1 MTEEICPSCRRPLP
15 PDAPGGLCPVCVLL
29 GAREDAVPPDLPA
42 MDDIRAALPQFEI
55 LECIGRGGMG
65 VVYKARQ
72 PQLDRLV
79 ALKILLPGLEHDPGF
94 AERFSREA
102 RALAKLSHPNIV
114 AVHDFGESGGY
125 FWLTMEYVD
134 GVNLR
139 QAMQAARFT
148 PAQALALIP
157 ELCAALQYAHD
168 HGVLHRDIKPENILL
183 DPKGRV
189 KVADFGIARIAG
201 DERMDFTL
209 TRTGSV
215 LGSAAYVA
223 PEQIERPHE
232 VDHRADLYSL
242 GVVLYEMLTG
252 ELPLGRFPAPSEKS
266 ASDPRLDEVVFRTLE
281 KEREKRFQSA
291 DELKSGVGDFDR
303 EPGGRGAAQDRP
315 SADDTGGTSTD
326 ATGSPKTLV
335 SAVVAAGF
343 TGMGLLA
350 GAPVISELRQLKEYD
365 FLPPGAIL
373 SIVVGV
379 VALLFTATGVILGIL
394 SIVKIR
400 ESGGRL
406 RGAPAAWFAI
416 GAPLLAALGSFVRFV
431 ILALVVIGVPAGAVW
446 AIRRIR
452 KGRHRSSDLPSA
464 PAAESP
470 KAVSLVLPVTP
481 TPGLLPLTF
490 GLLLAGGTLLG
501 IAAAAES
508 LLIAAPGACALVLG
522 FAAGWWALWRMKTGV
537 MPLTGR
543 VLLMMLL
550 VWLPLLGGSAT
561 VAFLIADDFSP
572 WLGGKGDYLAKV
584 AFVFTATFLPAAGLF
599 HLAALKTGATR
610 QRRTTVIVAIVL
622 AVAALAGGK
631 CLDGRWPVANF
642 RGTMYV
648 KTERPDLWKRQ
659 APLIEDALRKAAGPY
674 ADRMEIAT
682 GEDPLFNRPAIM
694 VRYFATDRDH
704 WDAHWQAMA
713 KRLAAF
719 LPAES
724 YVALDWNQLGLASD
738 YSRQRPDDSFR
749 HFVISSCIMIATALS
764 AVLAASALF
773 PASWNPVL
781 VFLAG
786 AAAMALAPPLARDVL
801 VDGDPLPPL
810 RASVAPAD
818 FSSPE
823 TAARSVLEA
832 AHTGDLETV
841 KRGMSRRNRTFLDSR
856 GGWEIAME
864 NLGQRAVVSAS
875 KRNPSIPNRR
885 SILREMRNGSGTLD
899 MLLEDGEWRL
909 DELPFDVPEPPEA
922 AAISSSRVP
931 SGSPQDAVEALLAA
945 ARDRDEESFL
955 AGISRSF
962 ASEVRRESD
971 GSVFFG
977 DFARIRY
984 LRTGRVGE
992 TTAQVVVQPVDDPTK
1007 EFGLKMVLEDG
1018 LWKLSKIGR

>member
-1 MTEEICPSCRRPLP
+1 MTEELCPSCRRPLP

-29 GAREDAVPPDLPA
+29 GAREDAAPPDLPS

-201 DERMDFTL
+201 DERMEFTL

-215 LGSAAYVA
+215 LGSAAYIA

-291 DELKSGVGDFDR
+291 DELKSGVSDFDR
-303 EPGGRGAAQDRP
+303 VPGGKE
-315 SADDTGGTSTD
+315 
-326 ATGSPKTLV
+326 TGSQATRSDPSRSGK
-335 SAVVAAGF
+335 
-343 TGMGLLA
+343 
-350 GAPVISELRQLKEYD
+350 
-365 FLPPGAIL
+365 
-373 SIVVGV
+373 IVG
-379 VALLFTATGVILGIL
+379 
-394 SIVKIR
+394 
-400 ESGGRL
+400 
-406 RGAPAAWFAI
+406 PAATM
-416 GAPLLAALGSFVRFV
+416 
-431 ILALVVIGVPAGAVW
+431 AV
-446 AIRRIR
+446 
-452 KGRHRSSDLPSA
+452 
-464 PAAESP
+464 
-470 KAVSLVLPVTP
+470 
-481 TPGLLPLTF
+481 LLPLTF

-501 IAAAAES
+501 IAAAANS
-508 LLIAAPGACALVLG
+508 LLIAAPGACAMVLG

-543 VLLMMLL
+543 GLLMLLL

-561 VAFLIADDFSP
+561 LAFFIADDFSP
-572 WLGGKGDYLAKV
+572 WFGGKGDYLAKV
-584 AFVFTATFLPAAGLF
+584 AFVFMATFLPAAGLF

-610 QRRTTVIVAIVL
+610 QRRTTVIVAVVL
-622 AVAALAGGK
+622 AAGALAGGK

-642 RGTMYV
+642 RETVYV
-648 KTERPDLWKRQ
+648 KTERPDIWKRQ

-674 ADRMEIAT
+674 ADRMEIAA
-682 GEDPLFNRPAIM
+682 GEDPLSNRPAIR
-694 VRYFATDRDH
+694 VRYLAADRDC
-704 WDAHWQAMA
+704 WDAHWRAMTA
-713 KRLAAF
+713 RLAAI
-719 LPAES
+719 LPAEC
-724 YVALDWNQLGLASD
+724 YVALDWHHLNLASRHW
-738 YSRQRPDDSFR
+738 RQWPNYSFR
-749 HFVISSCIMIATALS
+749 HFVISSGVLIATALS
-764 AVLAASALF
+764 ALLAASALF
-773 PASWNPVL
+773 PASWKPVL
-781 VFLAG
+781 VFLG
-786 AAAMALAPPLARDVL
+786 GVAAMALAPPLARDPL
-801 VDGDPLPPL
+801 IDGDPLPPL

-818 FSSPE
+818 FSTPE
-823 TAARSVLEA
+823 TAARSVLDA
-832 AHTGDLETV
+832 AHAGDLETV
-841 KRGMSRRNRTFLDSR
+841 KRGMSRRNRTFLDKR
-856 GGWEIAME
+856 DGWEIAMD
-864 NLGQRAVVSAS
+864 NLGQRAVVGLSSRGA
-875 KRNPSIPNRR
+875 NDPNRCTVER
-885 SILREMRNGSGTLD
+885 KMRGGSSTLD
-899 MLLEDGEWRL
+899 MLYEDGEWRL
-909 DELPFDVPEPPEA
+909 DELPFDVPEKP
-922 AAISSSRVP
+922 
-931 SGSPQDAVEALLAA
+931 
-945 ARDRDEESFL
+945 
-955 AGISRSF
+955 
-962 ASEVRRESD
+962 
-971 GSVFFG
+971 
-977 DFARIRY
+977 
-984 LRTGRVGE
+984 
-992 TTAQVVVQPVDDPTK
+992 
-1007 EFGLKMVLEDG
+1007 
-1018 LWKLSKIGR
+1018 